1 MLILIPQNFA
11 GMQCN
16 EKDIDNEAR
25 MNSIKINFMRC
36 AEELLPGLIKL
47 TSFTT
52 AECDKRSFYINF
64 LAWFRHGYIRINYY
78 NSVGHVSCFYL
89 EPHQHSGIGFGFCF
103 MHRAASKA

>member
-36 AEELLPGLIKL
+36 AEELLTGRIKL
-47 TSFTT
+47 HIMY
-52 AECDKRSFYINF
+52 DR
-64 LAWFRHGYIRINYY
+64 G
-78 NSVGHVSCFYL
+78 
-89 EPHQHSGIGFGFCF
+89 
-103 MHRAASKA
+103 M